1 MYLTIE
7 NVYRC
12 NKVQCIDKEQ
22 LKDIL
27 EVIKGVNAYWFILH
41 DKDIN
46 LETGEL
52 KQEHYHIIV
61 EYNQPSTKT
70 SATNQLTK
78 YLEKIGLLK
87 ICPNIRVNKI
97 QNLKKY
103 MRYLTHKDN
112 KEKYQYQD
120 NEVITNT
127 PDQYKDII
135 DIDISDLTTD
145 KKILMFFQ
153 DIVQSSELIN
163 DQQSGYLLIPY
174 KELFNLAIKYD
185 LVSYLLLH
193 EAKLE
198 NALRK
203 LYNVI
208 IGD

>member
-7 NVYRC
+7 NVYRY
-12 NKVQCIDKEQ
+12 NKVQCLEKED
-22 LKDIL
+22 LKAIL
-27 EVIKGVNAYWFILH
+27 EKIKGVNSYWFILH
-41 DKDIN
+41 DKDSN

-61 EYNQPSTKT
+61 QYNQPSTKT
-70 SATNQLTK
+70 SASNQLTK
-78 YLEKIGLLK
+78 YLEQIGLLK
-87 ICPNIRVNKI
+87 TCPNIRVDKI

-112 KEKYQYQD
+112 REKYQYQD

-127 PDQYKDII
+127 PDQYQEII
-135 DIDISDLTTD
+135 DIDIKELSTD
-145 KKILMFFQ
+145 KKILMFFK
-153 DIVQSSELIN
+153 DIIKSSELIN
-163 DQQSGYLLIPY
+163 DQASGYLLIPY
-174 KELFNLAIKYD
+174 KELFNIAIKYD